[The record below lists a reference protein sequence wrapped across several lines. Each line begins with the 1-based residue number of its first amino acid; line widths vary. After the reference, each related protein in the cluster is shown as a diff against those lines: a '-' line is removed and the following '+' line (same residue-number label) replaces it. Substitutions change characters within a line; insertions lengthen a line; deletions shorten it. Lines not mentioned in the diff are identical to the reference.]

1 MHWME
6 SGMWLQVRRLME
18 DPSSILER
26 NLYLRKVPLRNRS
39 TVRLLQ
45 GAVGVSKTTIH
56 AWSTKKNI
64 ASTHQFN
71 QTHVEGCEQNGY
83 GRLEFCLDKQ
93 GANGLYNA
101 MYDRVHVDK
110 KWFFLTW
117 LTVRYYLVPDAEQP
131 HQVIGHKCH
140 IPKCMH
146 LAANERPRWD
156 AQHNQWFS
164 GKLRLWPVAHQVAAK
179 RNSRHIPAGTLEWKS
194 LGLTKEVYGGFL
206 FDKVV
211 PSILQS
217 RPRDNR
223 RIQIQQDNATPP
235 LSPAEFQTKWLE

>member
-1 MHWME
+1 
-6 SGMWLQVRRLME
+6 
-18 DPSSILER
+18 
-26 NLYLRKVPLRNRS
+26 
-39 TVRLLQ
+39 
-45 GAVGVSKTTIH
+45 
-56 AWSTKKNI
+56 
-64 ASTHQFN
+64 
-71 QTHVEGCEQNGY
+71 
-83 GRLEFCLDKQ
+83 
-93 GANGLYNA
+93 
-101 MYDRVHVDK
+101 MYDRVHVDE

-117 LTVRYYLVPDAEQP
+117 LMVRYYLVPDAEQP

-217 RPRDNR
+217 RPRGNR
-223 RIQIQQDNATPP
+223 CIQIQQDNATPP
-235 LSPAEFQTKWLE
+235 LSPAEFQTKWLELKTNCRILMGAVSIGILNFTVSLQTAPDMNVNDLCFFASLQALKYHNPTNSLHQMITRLQLI